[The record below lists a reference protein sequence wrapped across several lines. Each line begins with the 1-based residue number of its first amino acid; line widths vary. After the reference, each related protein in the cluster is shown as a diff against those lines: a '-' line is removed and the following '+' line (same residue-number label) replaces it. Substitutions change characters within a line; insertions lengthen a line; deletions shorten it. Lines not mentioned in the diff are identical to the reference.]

1 MTAKSNLDEFNQWI
15 ENRYPHHP
23 EFLQATKELAADV
36 IPIYNAHADYK
47 RYNVLKRLSEPE
59 RVVHFAVHW
68 MNDNGE
74 VEVNRGWRVQHS
86 GLIGPYKGGLRFHPT
101 VNESVLKFLA
111 FEQSFKNALTGLPM
125 GGAKGGSEFNPKGRS
140 DNEIMRFCQAFMQ
153 ELQRH
158 IGPRTDV
165 PAGDI
170 NVGAREIGFLYGQYR
185 RMHNEFGGSLT
196 GKDIDFG
203 GSHVRTEATGF
214 GLIYMLQC
222 VLKHN
227 DDAIEGKR
235 IAISGA
241 GNVALHAA
249 LKAAELGGT
258 VISLSNSRG
267 SLIKEEGLS
276 SADIRWAIENRMN
289 EDNILTALADERGGS
304 WFKGEKPWGCACD
317 VALPCATQNELDEPS
332 AKCLADNHCQYLLE
346 GANMPTTHEAKTLIA
361 DAGIVF
367 VPGKAANAGGV
378 AMSGMEMSQ
387 NAAFERKTFARLDD
401 ELKAIMTYIHDRC
414 AEEGKEDDRVNY
426 AKGANITAFR
436 QLANAMVGQGV

>member
-1 MTAKSNLDEFNQWI
+1 MTPQSNLAEFNEWI
-15 ENRYPHHP
+15 ESRYPHHP
-23 EFLQATKELAADV
+23 EYLQAVKELAADV
-36 IPIYNAHADYK
+36 MPVYNAHADYK
-47 RYNVLKRLSEPE
+47 GYNVLKRLSEPE

-68 MNDNGE
+68 MNDAGE

-140 DNEIMRFCQAFMQ
+140 NNEIMRFCQAFMQ

-170 NVGAREIGFLYGQYR
+170 NVGAREIGYLYGQYR

-222 VLKHN
+222 VLKQHN
-227 DDAIEGKR
+227 ETIEDKR

-249 LKAAELGGT
+249 LKALELGGR

-267 SLIKEEGLS
+267 CYMKEKGLT
-276 SADIRWAIENRMN
+276 SADIRWAIDHRMN
-289 EDNILTALADERGGS
+289 EDNILTALVEECGGS
-304 WFKGEKPWGCACD
+304 WFEDKKPWGCACD
-317 VALPCATQNELDEPS
+317 IALPCATQNELDEHS
-332 AKCLADNHCQYLLE
+332 ARQLIDNRCKYVLE
-346 GANMPTTHEAKTLIA
+346 GANMPTTHQAKSLFA
-361 DAGIVF
+361 DAEMVF

-378 AMSGMEMSQ
+378 AISGMEMSQ
-387 NAAFERKTFARLDD
+387 NAAFERKSFARLDD
-401 ELKAIMTYIHDRC
+401 ELKAIMTSIHDRC
-414 AEEGKEDDRVNY
+414 AEEGKDGNQVNY
-426 AKGANITAFR
+426 ARGANIAAFR
-436 QLANAMVGQGV
+436 QLANAMVAQGV